1 MDIIKLKAEMFDIIR
16 EQRKLEIKLN
26 NLQTIIIEKEK
37 ILVNLELNGNIK
49 IGEVI
54 KW

>member
-37 ILVNLELNGNIK
+37 ILVDLELNSNIK

-54 KW
+54 K

>member
-54 KW
+54 K